1 MELNALRA
9 QMNPHFI
16 FNCLNSIDY
25 YIIKNETEKA
35 SDYLNRFSK
44 LIRLILQ
51 NSRAEYVNLKDEL
64 EALKLYMEM
73 ESIRFDHRFDYVVRV
88 GSGLQLE
95 NIEIP
100 PLLLQPYVENAIWH
114 GLAKK
119 SDGKNRLD
127 LTITRQNGLLHC
139 RIEDNGIGR
148 EAAQKMKSESTST
161 HRSMGM
167 YITRD
172 RLSALNKVQQANA
185 DVVITDLKHEDGTAA
200 GTRVEINIPI
210 R

>member
-1 MELNALRA
+1 MELHALRA

-51 NSRAEYVNLKDEL
+51 NSRAEYVSLKDEL

-73 ESIRFDHRFDYVVRV
+73 ESLRFDDRFEYLVRI
-88 GSGLQLE
+88 SASLQLE

-119 SDGKNRLD
+119 SKGKNRLD

-148 EAAQKMKSESTST
+148 EAAQKLKSESTSK

-172 RLSALNKVQQANA
+172 RLSALSRMQQSKA
-185 DVVITDLKHEDGTAA
+185 DVVVTDLKNEDGSAA
-200 GTRVEINIPI
+200 GTRVEISIPI